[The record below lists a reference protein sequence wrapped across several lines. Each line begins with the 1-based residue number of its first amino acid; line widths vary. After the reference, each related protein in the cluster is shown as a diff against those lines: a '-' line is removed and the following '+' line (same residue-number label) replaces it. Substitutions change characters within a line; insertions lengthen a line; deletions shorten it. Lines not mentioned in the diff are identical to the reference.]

1 MEAFIGLIFII
12 VGFNI
17 VWRLFFAGARVATAG
32 IKSVA
37 TGQSFDEAMG
47 RIPPLATR
55 VVEKNT
61 EEDSSGLDYWAVEV
75 RGLFPVSY
83 TKDVTFTVSL
93 LDATNGKKSQ
103 KPVLSILEHF
113 QESNSRAYFC
123 HAQIGNVNVGQGF
136 VKWTEIGRIIPFFVQ
151 SSHAG
156 DRNLTA
162 IVRLL
167 ETDSVNK
174 INLGYADLT
183 DQELLW
189 VNTHEI
195 DLEQVAKGYEEAVED
210 RKECLTLSVSLAM
223 SVAMAD
229 GSLDDSEG
237 SVIKNWMNKALT
249 TFPKNDQSEIK
260 KVLNNAMKSAYSAGE
275 NDTLSKTNVVKRFNE
290 IGDDRAKYEAM
301 DLCYEVMAADGVADD
316 EEIKVLHRLGDA
328 LELEISELDKI
339 RDLKMMDLSG
349 SLKSDEKS
357 LLGIDPDWSNEEIK
371 NHLKSEFKKWN
382 ARLNNLQS
390 GPDREHAQKMLDLI
404 GRERSKHGE

>member
-1 MEAFIGLIFII
+1 MEAFIGLILII
-12 VGFNI
+12 VGFN
-17 VWRLFFAGARVATAG
+17 VAWRLFFAGARVATAG

-47 RIPPLATR
+47 RIPPLETR
-55 VVEKNT
+55 VVKKNT
-61 EEDSSGLDYWAVEV
+61 EEDGSGLDFWAVEV
-75 RGLFPVSY
+75 RGLFPVNY
-83 TKDVTFTVSL
+83 TKNVTFTVSL
-93 LDATNGKKSQ
+93 LDETDGEKSH
-103 KPVLSILEHF
+103 KPVLSVVEKL
-113 QESNSRAYFC
+113 QETNSRAYFC
-123 HAQIGNVNVGQGF
+123 KASVGDVNPDQGYI
-136 VKWTEIGRIIPFFVQ
+136 KWVDIGRIIPFFVQ
-151 SSHAG
+151 CSHAG
-156 DRNLTA
+156 ERKLKA

-167 ETDSVNK
+167 ETDSVSK
-174 INLGYADLT
+174 IILGYADLN

-189 VNTHEI
+189 INTHEI
-195 DLEQVAKGYEEAVED
+195 DLEQEAKGYEEAVENK
-210 RKECLTLSVSLAM
+210 KECLTLSIKLAM

-237 SVIKNWMNKALT
+237 SVIKKWMNKALT
-249 TFPKNDQSEIK
+249 TFSENNQIEIK
-260 KVLNNAMKSAYSAGE
+260 KVLNNAMKSAYSDGQ
-275 NDTLSKTNVVKRFNE
+275 NDKLSKTNVVERFNE
-290 IGDDRAKYEAM
+290 IGDDQAKYEAM

-328 LELEISELDKI
+328 LELEIAELDKI

-357 LLGIDPDWSNEEIK
+357 LLGIDPDWSNEEVK

-404 GRERSKHGE
+404 GRERSEYGE